1 MYYQSHPI
9 PPQPNGYWPHPSFT
23 GNWPPNP
30 PSNWYRQI
38 TIREAMDIAQ
48 DRVPG
53 EIVKVELEHEKGR
66 LVYEVEIRTEQGV
79 KYEIDVDVNTG
90 QIVEIE
96 LD

>member
-1 MYYQSHPI
+1 WICYQSLPFT
-9 PPQPNGYWPHPSFT
+9 PQPTYYLPLPSFT
-23 GNWPPNP
+23 GNWQPNP

-53 EIVKVELEHEKGR
+53 EIVKVELEHEKGS

-96 LD
+96 L